1 MTAGKKILV
10 SGGAGFIGSHL
21 VDRLV
26 EEGHQVVIADNLS
39 TGKLRNI
46 NPAATFHHTD
56 ITQQSIHEVFHREQ
70 PEIVFHMA
78 AQTSVVE
85 STKDSLKDCQ
95 INANGTLRLLEACKI
110 YGIDQFIYSSTGGAL
125 YGNPK
130 VTPCP
135 ETTPITPMSPY
146 GVSKYVG
153 EQYIELFNRLNHL
166 NYTILRYG
174 NVYGPRQDPHGE
186 SGVIAIFSQL
196 MLDGKNPRIFGDGL
210 QERDFIYVSDIVDAN
225 LKAISSSTHTAF
237 NIGTGNATNL
247 HVVYEGLKTI
257 IGFSG
262 QPEYHPARPGEVF
275 SISLECDKAART
287 LGWTP
292 SIELQEGL
300 EKTVEFFKRRIER
313 TR

>member
-1 MTAGKKILV
+1 MTESRKILV

-26 EEGHQVVIADNLS
+26 EEGHKVVIADNLS

-56 ITQQSIHEVFHREQ
+56 ITHQSIREVFHREQ

-78 AQTSVVE
+78 AQTSVME
-85 STKDSLKDCQ
+85 STKDCLKDCEV
-95 INANGTLRLLEACKI
+95 NVNGTLRLLEAGKI

-125 YGNPK
+125 YGDTK

-135 ETTPITPMSPY
+135 ETTPIIPMSPY

-153 EQYIELFNRLNHL
+153 EQYIELFSRLNHL

-174 NVYGPRQDPHGE
+174 NVYGPRQDPYGE

-196 MLDGKNPRIFGDGL
+196 MLDGKNPNIFGDGL
-210 QERDFIYVSDIVDAN
+210 QERDFIYVSDIVNAN
-225 LKAISSSTHTAF
+225 LKAMSSSINASF

-247 HVVYEGLKTI
+247 RFVYETLKTI
-257 IGFSG
+257 IGFTG
-262 QPEYHPARPGEVF
+262 EPEYHPARSGEIF
-275 SISLECDKAART
+275 SISLKCDKANMT
-287 LGWTP
+287 LGWT
-292 SIELQEGL
+292 SSVELREGL
-300 EKTVEFFKRRIER
+300 EKTVDFFRRRIGR
-313 TR
+313 TP